1 MNFPLMGADPTQK
14 DAFFEVDAQDCT
26 DASCGGN
33 LDLGMLGWTPNAG
46 DVTAYTEAIV
56 ARIQADLAPVRVHL
70 DLGRGNTNPSTWTRW
85 GAWGGAVRSNFSPT
99 DPQAWNLTGCEG
111 ASVGRRGYFH
121 FGISIAPYGGHV
133 SYSPGSCMIIT
144 NNGGNAFDAFTPGR
158 TFAHEFG
165 HAVGIQH
172 GGRPGTGA
180 VNYKQNYPS
189 FMNYSWEWQAPGFS
203 TGSAPTLNPTSLD
216 ETLGLGSVPSSLLT
230 ILRDQ
235 WCPGGTCVNVNTGS
249 VDWNRDGVIQPSVS
263 KTQGPIA
270 HDFSEQKQTKFVNSL
285 GDASMSWVSAG
296 GSAGDLLFMV
306 GRSSTGRL
314 QVASASRATLDANCA
329 TIAPEALTEYK
340 SPPCNAFGD
349 VLRVIGGSGLSQGPG
364 AAEVGPGSMI
374 AVWQAS
380 RITLRSTLINVSGTG
395 LVTAEPGVVMPG
407 AVTALGDVTAV
418 TVSSGV
424 VKAFAM
430 GGNPARL
437 KQWLYTGGAWTGPVD
452 QLWTDGTAI
461 VPNAGIGATMGFQ
474 DSGASARLYAAI
486 PTTSGIEF
494 ARQETS
500 GGNAGRWTKL
510 ATWASEAQPITL
522 GRPGLAYQH
531 RAGKPNNHGRFYL
544 AVNPAPSA
552 ACAQCPERR

>member
-1 MNFPLMGADPTQK
+1 
-14 DAFFEVDAQDCT
+14 
-26 DASCGGN
+26 
-33 LDLGMLGWTPNAG
+33 
-46 DVTAYTEAIV
+46 
-56 ARIQADLAPVRVHL
+56 
-70 DLGRGNTNPSTWTRW
+70 
-85 GAWGGAVRSNFSPT
+85 
-99 DPQAWNLTGCEG
+99 
-111 ASVGRRGYFH
+111 
-121 FGISIAPYGGHV
+121 
-133 SYSPGSCMIIT
+133 
-144 NNGGNAFDAFTPGR
+144 
-158 TFAHEFG
+158 
-165 HAVGIQH
+165 
-172 GGRPGTGA
+172 
-180 VNYKQNYPS
+180 
-189 FMNYSWEWQAPGFS
+189 
-203 TGSAPTLNPTSLD
+203 
-216 ETLGLGSVPSSLLT
+216 
-230 ILRDQ
+230 
-235 WCPGGTCVNVNTGS
+235 
-249 VDWNRDGVIQPSVS
+249 
-263 KTQGPIA
+263 
-270 HDFSEQKQTKFVNSL
+270 
-285 GDASMSWVSAG
+285 
-296 GSAGDLLFMV
+296 MV

-437 KQWLYTGGAWTGPVD
+437 KQWIYTGGAWTGPVD

-552 ACAQCPERR
+552 ACAQCPAMLYITEGNLTSGATRRLQWLKPYYLGYSVRSGGIALFNDLTRDTNLRAALNQAADDDGDGVLDKLAWFLPVADGIYGTNVKDNDDFAYLKGALRASLGLDGGTWPQGVLPATLP